1 MEKTYIVVVQCH
13 LVHQRCSGF
22 HCEKAFH
29 DRTGGFARYA
39 SENVSEK
46 GTEKDFESGTDR
58 PLRFL
63 SLTCGGCCGRALL
76 RKLSHLCKLACRRDG
91 IKKEQI
97 AVHFAS
103 CISKD
108 NYHAPPC
115 PHLGYLKT
123 LVERLKL
130 DWVEDSWISRTA
142 ETRRQQGVYTSNT
155 GTDAVVISSPPRA

>member
-1 MEKTYIVVVQCH
+1 MGKTYIVVVQCH

-39 SENVSEK
+39 LENISNNASE
-46 GTEKDFESGTDR
+46 R

-63 SLTCGGCCGRALL
+63 TLTCGGCCGRALL
-76 RKLSHLCKLACRRDG
+76 RKLSHLCKLANRRDG
-91 IKKEQI
+91 IEKAQI

-108 NYHAPPC
+108 NHHAPPC
-115 PHLGYLKT
+115 PHLDYLKT
-123 LVERLKL
+123 LVERLQL

-142 ETRRQQGVYTSNT
+142 ETRRQQGIYTSNT
-155 GTDAVVISSPPRA
+155 GTEAVVISSPPRT